1 MNIHETGAKKV
12 MRDNLDVAVVQASSL
27 IDNVQ
32 VKFNKEKNFLE
43 LCPMC
48 HVYCARKLYDVQQFG
63 VCSIFPFHIISYNL

>member
-32 VKFNKEKNFLE
+32 VKFNKENFFFRIMPNVSCI
-43 LCPMC
+43 LC
-48 HVYCARKLYDVQQFG
+48 KKTL
-63 VCSIFPFHIISYNL
+63 